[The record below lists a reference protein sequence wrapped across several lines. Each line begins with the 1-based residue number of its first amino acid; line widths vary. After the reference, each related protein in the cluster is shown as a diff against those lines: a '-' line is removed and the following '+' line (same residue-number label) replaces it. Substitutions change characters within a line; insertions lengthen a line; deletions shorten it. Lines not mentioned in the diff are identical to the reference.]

1 MSRIRGRGPVIIRP
15 VPTVGDVVRDA
26 ERRLKAS
33 EAIDHP
39 HRGREREDVLE
50 LMEYALGRK
59 PSLREELSGARLLRV
74 KRLVARRE
82 AGWPVAYLTGRS
94 TFGGLELE
102 VRRGAF
108 IPRESSEFM
117 AQQALR
123 RLRRRPRPVHV
134 DLATGIGP
142 VALAVASALGRA
154 RVFGVDVSPKPL
166 ALARRNARRLRLS
179 NVVFLRGDLYD
190 PLPRTLLGAVDVV
203 TIHPPYVGRGE
214 VRELP
219 EEILRFEPPESLTD
233 FSPRGDRIV
242 RRVVKEA
249 PAWLR
254 PGGWL
259 LIEVSPDRS
268 RRVAAILRR
277 AGLQDVRST
286 IGPVPVSRVV
296 VGRR

>member
-1 MSRIRGRGPVIIRP
+1 MNRPVSSRS
-15 VPTVGDVVRDA
+15 VPTVAEVLREA

-33 EAIDHP
+33 TAIDHP
-39 HRGREREDVLE
+39 HRGRERDDAEE
-50 LMEYALGRK
+50 LVEFALGRE
-59 PSLREELSGARLLRV
+59 PSPKEELTGAKLARVRRLL
-74 KRLVARRE
+74 AQRE

-94 TFGGLELE
+94 EFGGLELE
-102 VRRGAF
+102 IRPGAF

-117 AQQALR
+117 AQQAMR
-123 RLRRRPRPVHV
+123 RLRRRPHPVYV

-142 VALAVASALGRA
+142 VALAVASALRRA

-166 ALARRNARRLRLS
+166 LLARRNARRLRLR
-179 NVVFLRGDLYD
+179 NAVFLRGDLFD
-190 PLPRTLLGAVDVV
+190 PLPPGLAGGIDVV
-203 TIHPPYVGRGE
+203 TIHPPYVGRAE
-214 VRELP
+214 VRTLP

-242 RRVVKEA
+242 RRVAKEA
-249 PAWLR
+249 PSWLR

-268 RRVAAILRR
+268 RRVATILRR
-277 AGLQDVRST
+277 AGFEDVRST
-286 IGPVPVSRVV
+286 MGPISVSRVI